1 MFHAVE
7 NAEDNTQQAWL
18 DLQSFGITNQDVVI
32 GIAASGTTP
41 YVEAGLKTC
50 QENGIITGSISC
62 NYDSPISKYANH
74 PIEVDL
80 GPEFITGSTRMKSGT
95 AQKLILNMISTSVM
109 IKLGRIEGN
118 KMVNMQLT
126 NKKLIER
133 GIQMIMQQTN
143 IVDPAIA
150 ESLLKQYGSVKK
162 AVENYK

>member
-1 MFHAVE
+1 
-7 NAEDNTQQAWL
+7 
-18 DLQSFGITNQDVVI
+18 
-32 GIAASGTTP
+32 
-41 YVEAGLKTC
+41 
-50 QENGIITGSISC
+50 
-62 NYDSPISKYANH
+62 
-74 PIEVDL
+74 
-80 GPEFITGSTRMKSGT
+80 
-95 AQKLILNMISTSVM
+95 M